1 MTSDFKLKSKFI
13 IHKGKSPVRA
23 VYRKP
28 ELSEFEGNPL
38 VEALPPIWTT
48 AQVMKL
54 LNRKPNFNPDDI
66 SLPDKVRYL
75 KIQEALT
82 FFVPLDIHLDL
93 EESFSSVIRMG
104 YLGRNPRS
112 KDYWKKIEK
121 QLETFDQYA
130 DQYESNEDPSW
141 TASGFNI
148 VGISG
153 VGKSR
158 SVLRILNLY
167 PQVIYHSKYQNKLFT
182 ESQIVWLK
190 VECPRDGS
198 LRDLCLSFF
207 YSVDCI
213 LGTNYLEAYSKGRP
227 TIDDLLLSMQRV
239 ASNHFLGV
247 LVIDEI
253 QRLSFAKSGGDVAM
267 LNFFVKLINSIG
279 VPVSLIGTYKAIS
292 VLSGEFSQMRRGT
305 GQGDVVWHR
314 MENDEQWDLFV
325 KTMWKYQYTKQKVE
339 FTDKLKNALYHESQG
354 ITDFAVKL
362 FYFAQKRAIES
373 ESEKITVGII
383 RSVAK
388 EKLNMPRN
396 ILNALKTSNME
407 VLIKF
412 EDVYPRD
419 FENNFIVSTLQ
430 EPESKENTDTSAQ
443 NKNNQSINITMELN
457 PFNKSDDAQMTSK
470 SKEKL
475 KKSKSGTR
483 EYGRRPNKIPDLS
496 FENQRRLIQL
506 TSGNEKGKNSDA
518 YSILKE
524 AGFMRPSS
532 EFYSY

>member
-13 IHKGKSPVRA
+13 IHKGRPPVRA
-23 VYRKP
+23 IYRKP
-28 ELSEFEGNPL
+28 ELTEFEGNPL
-38 VEALPPIWTT
+38 LEALPPIWTT

-54 LNRKPNFNPDDI
+54 LNRQPNFNPDDI

-93 EESFSSVIRMG
+93 EESFSSVILMG
-104 YLGRNPRS
+104 YLSRNPCN

-130 DQYESNEDPSW
+130 DQYESDEDPSW

-198 LRDLCLSFF
+198 LKDLCLSFF

-213 LGTNYLEAYSKGRP
+213 LGTNYLETYSRGNP
-227 TIDDLLLSMQRV
+227 TIDRLLLSMEIV

-247 LVIDEI
+247 LAIDEI

-279 VPVSLIGTYKAIS
+279 VPVCLIGTYKAIS

-325 KTMWKYQYTKQKVE
+325 RTMWKYQYTKQKVQL
-339 FTDKLKNALYHESQG
+339 TDKLKKALYDESQG

-373 ESEKITVGII
+373 ETEKITVGII

-388 EKLNMPRN
+388 EKLNMPRK
-396 ILNALKTSNME
+396 ILNALKTGDMR
-407 VLIKF
+407 VLRDF

-419 FENNFIVSTLQ
+419 FENNFIVATSQ
-430 EPESKENTDTSAQ
+430 EVESNAFTDTSSQ
-443 NKNNQSINITMELN
+443 SNKDESTSISIELK
-457 PFNKSDDAQMTSK
+457 PFSKPDDTPLKNTNSK
-470 SKEKL
+470 
-475 KKSKSGTR
+475 TR
-483 EYGRRPNKIPDLS
+483 EYGLNPNKLTGLS
-496 FENQRRLIQL
+496 
-506 TSGNEKGKNSDA
+506 GEKKQM
-518 YSILKE
+518 ILKQLISQSNKNE
-524 AGFMRPSS
+524 PLIAYKILKDSGFMRSS
-532 EFYSY
+532 DEFYLY

>member
-1 MTSDFKLKSKFI
+1 MSSIFKLNSKFI
-13 IHKGKSPVRA
+13 IHKGKPPVRA

-28 ELSEFEGNPL
+28 ELNEFEGNPL
-38 VEALPPIWTT
+38 IEALPPIWTT
-48 AQVMKL
+48 DQVMKL
-54 LNRKPNFNPDDI
+54 LNKQPNFSLNDI

-93 EESFSSVIRMG
+93 EESFSSIIRMG

-112 KDYWKKIEK
+112 KDYWKKVEK
-121 QLETFDQYA
+121 QLETFDQYV

-167 PQVIYHSKYQNKLFT
+167 PQVIQHSKYQNKLFT
-182 ESQIVWLK
+182 ETQIVWLK

-213 LGTNYLEAYSKGRP
+213 LGTNYLETYSKGKP
-227 TIDDLLLSMQRV
+227 TVDDLLLSMQIA

-253 QRLSFAKSGGDVAM
+253 QRLSFAKSGGDIAM

-314 MENDEQWDLFV
+314 MDNDAQWDLFV
-325 KTMWKYQYTKQKVE
+325 KTMWKYQYTEQKADL
-339 FTDKLKNALYHESQG
+339 TDKLKDALYEESQG

-362 FYFAQKRAIES
+362 FYFAQKRTIES
-373 ESEKITVGII
+373 ESKKITVGII

-388 EKLNMPRN
+388 EKLNMPRK
-396 ILNALKTSNME
+396 ILNALKTGDMR
-407 VLIKF
+407 VLSDF

-419 FENNFIVSTLQ
+419 FENNFVVPTLQ
-430 EPESKENTDTSAQ
+430 DTGSKENADTSSQ
-443 NKNNQSINITMELN
+443 NKSNQSINITMELS
-457 PFNKSDDAQMTSK
+457 PFIKSAGVEITGKSERKAKESK
-470 SKEKL
+470 SR
-475 KKSKSGTR
+475 TR
-483 EYGRRPNKIPDLS
+483 EYGRRPSEIPGLS
-496 FENQRRLIQL
+496 FANKRRLIQL

-524 AGFMRPSS
+524 AGFMRPSD

>member
-1 MTSDFKLKSKFI
+1 MLAIFKLNSRFI
-13 IHKGKSPVRA
+13 IHKGKPPVRA

-28 ELSEFEGNPL
+28 ELAEFEGNPL
-38 VEALPPIWTT
+38 IEALPPIWTT
-48 AQVMKL
+48 EHVMKL
-54 LNRKPNFNPDDI
+54 LNRQPFNTDYV

-104 YLGRNPRS
+104 YLGRNPR
-112 KDYWKKIEK
+112 KEDYWKKIDK
-121 QLETFDQYA
+121 QLETFDQYT

-167 PQVIYHSKYQNKLFT
+167 PQVIHHSKYKNKLFT

-198 LRDLCLSFF
+198 LKDLCLSFF

-213 LGTNYLEAYSKGRP
+213 LGTNYLETYSKGKP
-227 TIDDLLLSMQRV
+227 TIDELLLSMEIV

-253 QRLSFAKSGGDVAM
+253 QRLSFAKSGGDTAM

-292 VLSGEFSQMRRGT
+292 VLSGEFSQTRRGT

-314 MENDEQWDLFV
+314 MENDEQWGLFV
-325 KTMWKYQYTKQKVE
+325 GTMWKHQYTKQKVE
-339 FTDKLKNALYHESQG
+339 LTEKLKKALYEESQG

-373 ESEKITVGII
+373 GSEKITVGII

-388 EKLNMPRN
+388 EKLNMPRK
-396 ILNALKTSNME
+396 ILNALKTGDMR
-407 VLIKF
+407 VLRMF

-419 FENNFIVSTLQ
+419 FEDNFTVSTLQ
-430 EPESKENTDTSAQ
+430 ESESKENTDVSPQ
-443 NKNNQSINITMELN
+443 NKSNQSIHITMELS
-457 PFNKSDDAQMTSK
+457 PFNKSDDTQITNK
-470 SKEKL
+470 SKEKS

-483 EYGRRPNKIPDLS
+483 EYGRHPNKIADLS
-496 FENQRRLIQL
+496 FENKRRLIRL
-506 TSGNEKGKNSDA
+506 TSKNEKSENSDA

>member
-1 MTSDFKLKSKFI
+1 MLSALKFGSKFI
-13 IHKGKSPVRA
+13 IHKGKRPVQA
-23 VYRKP
+23 IYRKP
-28 ELSEFEGNPL
+28 ELGKFEGNPL
-38 VEALPPIWTT
+38 IEALPPIWTT
-48 AQVMKL
+48 EQVMKL
-54 LNRKPNFNPDDI
+54 LNKQLNFNPNNT
-66 SLPDKVRYL
+66 SLPGKVRYL

-93 EESFSSVIRMG
+93 EESFSSIIRMG
-104 YLGRNPRS
+104 YLGRNPLS
-112 KDYWKKIEK
+112 KHYWKKIER

-130 DQYESNEDPSW
+130 DQYQSDEDPSW

-167 PQVIYHSKYQNKLFT
+167 PQVIHHSEYQNKIFT

-213 LGTNYLEAYSKGRP
+213 LGTNYLEIYSKGKP
-227 TIDDLLLSMQRV
+227 TIDELLLFMQIV

-253 QRLSFAKSGGDVAM
+253 QRLSFAKSGGDAAM

-314 MENDEQWDLFV
+314 MDNDDQWDLFV
-325 KTMWKYQYTKQKVE
+325 RTMWKYQYTHKKVE
-339 FTDKLKNALYHESQG
+339 LTNKLKNALYEESQG

-373 ESEKITVGII
+373 KTEKITVGII

-388 EKLNMPRN
+388 EKLNMPRT
-396 ILNALKTSNME
+396 ILNALKAGDME
-407 VLIKF
+407 VLIRF

-419 FENNFIVSTLQ
+419 LENKFFVPTL
-430 EPESKENTDTSAQ
+430 EDSKPKENAGDSPQ
-443 NKNNQSINITMELN
+443 NENDQSITITKELN
-457 PFNKSDDAQMTSK
+457 SFDKSDDAQIVNKPIRK
-470 SKEKL
+470 SK
-475 KKSKSGTR
+475 KSQSGTR
-483 EYGRRPNKIPDLS
+483 EYGRRPNDVSGLS
-496 FENQRRLIQL
+496 FTNQRRLIQL
-506 TSGNEKGKNSDA
+506 TSMSGKSKNTEA

-524 AGFMRPSS
+524 SGFMRSS
-532 EFYSY
+532 NEFYY